1 MIIYGLSTTD
11 PIREML
17 EVGTFAEFPVVD
29 ALEWAFECGLPIEL
43 TVGLTMSLT
52 GNYSDESIWDEWDE
66 QLHDERL
73 GWDFLWTGKY
83 GVKNPQLFRDI

>member
-1 MIIYGLSTTD
+1 MIIYCLSTTD
-11 PIREML
+11 SIRGML
-17 EVGTFAEFPVVD
+17 EVGTSAEFPVVD

-73 GWDFLWTGKY
+73 GPTFCELESTVFD
-83 GVKNPQLFRDI
+83 PQLFRDI

>member
-11 PIREML
+11 PIRGML

-66 QLHDERL
+66 LESTVWKIHSYFVIFRYMLHYVAH
-73 GWDFLWTGKY
+73 FCC
-83 GVKNPQLFRDI
+83 